1 MLHGESVFKRCAKER
16 MKEDMSRKKLCFLFQ
31 FSFFSFSLSLLQL
44 GKLLKVTLMQ
54 I

>member
-31 FSFFSFSLSLLQL
+31 FSFFFLFSQSLAVRQ
-44 GKLLKVTLMQ
+44 TT
-54 I
+54 